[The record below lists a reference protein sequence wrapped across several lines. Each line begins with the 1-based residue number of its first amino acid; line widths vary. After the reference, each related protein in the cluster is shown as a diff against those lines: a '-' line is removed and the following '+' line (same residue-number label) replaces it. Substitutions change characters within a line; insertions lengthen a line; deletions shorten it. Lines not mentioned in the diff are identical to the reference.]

1 MTSNRIIYMVLA
13 AFIAGNVLII
23 FVQYNSSK
31 NIHNLITGNKKLLNE
46 LNVGD
51 QLREAERDLLS
62 AEIRLGR
69 TIATNDTSYLL
80 QANTLLAGA
89 HALLDSLRIMNDQDS
104 TIRNINQL
112 SKLADE
118 KLMLKNLIMDTY
130 RQGRRISP
138 DSFRAIMKRRSF
150 TIEVNNFSRRI
161 YISRQRLL
169 DSLSLSI
176 NSSGRRA
183 QRWNIVMVLIVV
195 VSGGILFWYIIS
207 RIRSQNLLIHQL
219 DASEKKVREVSRI
232 KENFMANMSH
242 EIRTPMNAI
251 LGFTNLMK
259 ARNQDPELEEFIEAI
274 GQSGQ
279 SLLTIINDIL
289 DASKI
294 EAGMM
299 RIEST
304 PFRVRSLIQSVQTM
318 FAGEMQKKGLDF
330 TTVIDKLVPEM
341 LFGDPVRLTQI
352 IVNMIG
358 NAVKFTSEGAIRIAV
373 DNKGRKENQFILGFV
388 ISDTGIG
395 IAKEKLP
402 DIFDRFRQ
410 AEDSI
415 TRKYGGTG
423 LGLAIAKDLIL
434 LQGGEIEVES
444 EPGKGSIFR
453 FTIPYE
459 IGVEPLR
466 APAITKPTGSGY
478 ADHRH
483 IRVLV
488 VEDNEMNQS
497 LLRHLLTGWNLSFDT
512 ARNGME
518 ALEKLRTGVFDLV
531 LMDVQMPGMDGYTA
545 TREIRTKLKL
555 DTPILAMTA
564 HAFPGERE
572 KCLSYGMNEYIAKPI
587 RENELFGLIARLTGI
602 DGNLDG
608 SLDGNLDRG
617 RSDLKKGMVKETP
630 AAYQLIDL
638 QYMREISGGNKDY
651 ERSVTEQFME
661 VIPIDL
667 NALESA
673 LGNMDLD
680 TLRRTAHT
688 MRTDVAIMGLLER
701 MQPFLD
707 TLEHEKFDEH
717 KFQMA
722 VLSVKSICVNAL
734 PEASH
739 FYASL

>member
-1 MTSNRIIYMVLA
+1 MTSNRIIYWVLA
-13 AFIAGNVLII
+13 AFITGNLLII

-31 NIHNLITGNKKLLNE
+31 NIYNLITGNKKLLNE
-46 LNVGD
+46 LTVGN

-62 AEIRLGR
+62 AEIRLAR
-69 TIATNDTSYLL
+69 AVATNDTSYLL
-80 QANTLLAGA
+80 QVDTLLAGA
-89 HALLDSLRIMNDQDS
+89 HTLLDSLRIMNDQDS

-118 KLMLKNLIMDTY
+118 KLMLRNLVMDSFH
-130 RQGRRISP
+130 QGRWISP
-138 DSFRAIMKRRSF
+138 DSFRAIMKRRSY
-150 TIEVNNFSRRI
+150 ILEVNNFSRRI
-161 YISRQRLL
+161 YTSRQLLL

-183 QRWNIVMVLIVV
+183 QKWNIVMVLLVV
-195 VSGGILFWYIIS
+195 VSGAVLFWYIIS
-207 RIRSQNLLIHQL
+207 RIRGQNLLIQQL

-259 ARNQDPELEEFIEAI
+259 ARNRDPEMEEFVEAV
-274 GQSGQ
+274 GQSGE

-289 DASKI
+289 DVSKI

-304 PFRVRSLIQSVQTM
+304 PFSIRDLIHSIQSI
-318 FAGEMQKKGLDF
+318 FAGKMQEMGLDF
-330 TTVIDKLVPEM
+330 TTGVDKLVPDTIS
-341 LFGDPVRLTQI
+341 GDPVRLTQI
-352 IVNMIG
+352 LVNMIG
-358 NAVKFTSEGAIRIAV
+358 NAAKFTSEGAIRV
-373 DNKGRKENQFILGFV
+373 VVNDKGRQVNHIRLGFV

-402 DIFDRFRQ
+402 NIFDRFRQ
-410 AEDSI
+410 AEDST

-423 LGLAIAKDLIL
+423 LGLAIAKDLIS

-444 EPGKGSIFR
+444 EPGKGTIFR

-459 IGVEPLR
+459 MVAAPLGSL
-466 APAITKPTGSGY
+466 AITKSVGSGY
-478 ADHRH
+478 ADYQH

-488 VEDNEMNQS
+488 VEDNEMNRS
-497 LLRHLLTGWNLSFDT
+497 LLRHLLTGWKLSFDIVT
-512 ARNGME
+512 NGME
-518 ALEKLRTGVFDLV
+518 ALEKLRICTFDLV

-545 TREIRTKLKL
+545 TQEIRTKLKL
-555 DTPILAMTA
+555 ETPVLAMTA

-587 RENELFGLIARLTGI
+587 KEKELFGLIVRLTGM
-602 DGNLDG
+602 DG
-608 SLDGNLDRG
+608 S
-617 RSDLKKGMVKETP
+617 RSDLKKGIIKETP
-630 AAYQLIDL
+630 AAYELIDL
-638 QYMREISGGNKDY
+638 QYMRGISDGDKHY
-651 ERSVTEQFME
+651 ERTVTEQFIA

-667 NALESA
+667 NALEWA
-673 LGNMDLD
+673 LGNMDLV
-680 TLRRTAHT
+680 TLRRTAHA

-707 TLEHEKFDEH
+707 TLELDTFDED
-717 KFQMA
+717 KFQKA

-734 PEASH
+734 PEAHH
-739 FYASL
+739 FHASL

>member
-13 AFIAGNVLII
+13 AFIAGNILII

-46 LNVGD
+46 LYVGD

-62 AEIRLGR
+62 TEIRLGR

-80 QANTLLAGA
+80 QADTLLAGA
-89 HALLDSLRIMNDQDS
+89 HALLDSLRIMSDQDS

-138 DSFRAIMKRRSF
+138 DSFRAIMKRRSVN
-150 TIEVNNFSRRI
+150 IEVNNFSRKI

-169 DSLSLSI
+169 DSFSLSI

-195 VSGGILFWYIIS
+195 VSGAFLFWYIIS
-207 RIRSQNLLIHQL
+207 RIRRQNLLIQQL

-259 ARNQDPELEEFIEAI
+259 ARNRDPELEEFVEAI
-274 GQSGQ
+274 GQSGE

-289 DASKI
+289 DVSKI

-299 RIEST
+299 RIEAT
-304 PFRVRSLIQSVQTM
+304 PFSVRGIIHSIQTM
-318 FAGEMQKKGLDF
+318 FAEKMQEKGLDF
-330 TTVIDKLVPEM
+330 GTVVDKLVPDT
-341 LFGDPVRLTQI
+341 LSGDPIRLTQI
-352 IVNMIG
+352 LVNMIG
-358 NAVKFTSEGAIRIAV
+358 NAVKFTSEGAIRVAV
-373 DNKGRKENQFILGFV
+373 DDKGREGNHIRLGFI

-402 DIFDRFRQ
+402 ELFDRFRQ
-410 AEDSI
+410 AEDST

-423 LGLAIAKDLIL
+423 LGLAIAKDLIS

-444 EPGKGSIFR
+444 EAGKGTIFR

-459 IGVEPLR
+459 IGVEPVS
-466 APAITKPTGSGY
+466 APDMTKSNGSGY
-478 ADHRH
+478 ADYRH

-497 LLRHLLTGWNLSFDT
+497 LLRHLLTGWKLSFDMVS
-512 ARNGME
+512 NGIE
-518 ALEKLRTGVFDLV
+518 ALEKLRAGTFDLV

-545 TREIRTKLKL
+545 TQEIRTKLKL
-555 DTPILAMTA
+555 EIPILAMTA

-572 KCLSYGMNEYIAKPI
+572 KCLSYGMDEYIGKPI
-587 RENELFGLIARLTGI
+587 KEKELFGLIARLTGV
-602 DGNLDG
+602 DG
-608 SLDGNLDRG
+608 S
-617 RSDLKKGMVKETP
+617 RSNLKKGIIKESH

-638 QYMREISGGNKDY
+638 QYMRGISDGNKDY
-651 ERSVTEQFME
+651 ERAVTEQFME

-673 LGNMDLD
+673 LENMDLV

-707 TLEHEKFDEH
+707 TLEHDTFDQH
-717 KFQMA
+717 GFQNA
-722 VLSVKSICVNAL
+722 VLSVKTICANAL
-734 PEASH
+734 PEARH